1 MWGDFQWWFA
11 TNMDKRH
18 FCEMMDV
25 RDEDISKSY
34 RLITSIIIDP
44 TMISLL
50 DLGCI
55 NIT

>member
-1 MWGDFQWWFA
+1 
-11 TNMDKRH
+11 MDKRH

-50 DLGCI
+50 VLGCI
-55 NIT
+55 NII